1 MTWRTIF
8 PMGAVFLPAL
18 AMAQDEA
25 APAKQEVDL
34 MHLFEAGGV
43 MMPALAVLSVLTVV
57 LILLYFLLLRRNA
70 VVSDRFMN
78 NAEALIRRNDFL
90 GLISY
95 CHRRNESM
103 ARITQRA
110 LEFMKLVEHRCSG
123 VWGIRMGRRG
133 HDLGWRAG
141 GRDRFLG
148 RLIIDQE

>member
-110 LEFMKLVEHRCSG
+110 LEFMTKNSG
-123 VWGIRMGRRG
+123 ATFAEV
-133 HDLGWRAG
+133 
-141 GRDRFLG
+141 RDVAEAEGSR
-148 RLIIDQE
+148 QASM